1 MSRSNYS
8 YEVDDQRQAIMCR
21 GSVVSA
27 LRGARG
33 QKLLK
38 DIVVALDA
46 LPEPKLIAEELE
58 ADSCFCAL
66 GAVANLRGVDFSK
79 LNEHYAPHHLSKP
92 LNIADALAA
101 EVMYM
106 NDEAGMYNETPE
118 SRWARMRNW
127 AQERI
132 LKETK

>member
-1 MSRSNYS
+1 MSRSNYT
-8 YEVDDQRQAIMCR
+8 YDVDDQWQAIMYR
-21 GSVVSA
+21 GAVISA
-27 LRGARG
+27 MRGARG

-58 ADSCFCAL
+58 ADGCFCTL
-66 GAVANLRGVDFSK
+66 GAVANLRGVSFSR
-79 LNEHYAPHHLSKP
+79 LNEYYAPHHVSKP
-92 LNIADALAA
+92 LNIASALAA

-106 NDEAGMYNETPE
+106 NDEAGMYDETPE
-118 SRWARMRNW
+118 SRWSRMRNW

-132 LKETK
+132 LKEMK